1 MNFQGHLTFVGY
13 HVCSTVGL
21 VLSSEATLLDPAIIQ
36 YLSLLELNILLE
48 HKPVLLKLFVNNYKE
63 QCSTDS
69 NFLNWTKFCKTQTTY
84 ISKETTKDI
93 FVQKLE
99 EKTDILETKLNNHKS
114 GIDYF
119 LKEIQNIFLN

>member
-13 HVCSTVGL
+13 HVCSTVDL

-48 HKPVLLKLFVNNYKE
+48 HKSVLLKLFVNNYKE

-69 NFLNWTKFCKTQTTY
+69 NFLNWIKFCKKQTTY
-84 ISKETTKDI
+84 ILKETTKDI

-99 EKTDILETKLNNHKS
+99 EKTDILETKLENHKS

-119 LKEIQNIFLN
+119 VKEIQNIFPN